1 MDNKTSR
8 SVCYNIF
15 CIANT
20 NSVKRLHLLQK
31 KIVSSFEVKIS
42 IQVLKCVDKTT
53 LENCNFISKSLK
65 TLLSP
70 VWKAAGS
77 NIHLNETLMLQHK
90 QIFFTFKFS
99 FTELKPVADIP
110 LLHMQYLFGILYKA
124 PLSIS
129 YCIFSKQIQLTDL
142 SHLTKA
148 SIYWTANWLAN
159 LQLKQENF

>member
-20 NSVKRLHLLQK
+20 NSVKRLQLLQK
-31 KIVSSFEVKIS
+31 KIVSSFGVKIS
-42 IQVLKCVDKTT
+42 IQVLKSVDKTT
-53 LENCNFISKSLK
+53 LENCIFISKSLK
-65 TLLSP
+65 TLQSP

-77 NIHLNETLMLQHK
+77 NIHLNETLMLQHR
-90 QIFFTFKFS
+90 QIFVTFKFP
-99 FTELKPVADIP
+99 FTEPKPVADIP
-110 LLHMQYLFGILYKA
+110 LLHMQYLFGVIYKA

-129 YCIFSKQIQLTDL
+129 CIFSKQIQLTDL
-142 SHLTKA
+142 SHLNKA

-159 LQLKQENF
+159 LQLKLENF